1 MKKFIIT
8 ILQTLL
14 KYIARAIIAKYNPMI
29 IGITGSVGKTSA
41 KEAIR
46 NVVARERTVRAP
58 SKNFNNE
65 LGLPL
70 TIIGDFKSIGG
81 IFFWFFVVCKGIYIV
96 LVRDK
101 TYPEVLVLEYGIDR
115 PNDMKKLLDIAR
127 PHIGVFTAMGKIP
140 VHIEYFTG
148 PEQVAKEKAKLIAQL
163 PATGFAILNAD
174 DPLVMKA
181 KGETRAQVVTFGTN
195 EHAEVRIS
203 NFVNHFDGHS
213 AGISMKLTYGGS
225 FVPVRIDGALG
236 EAQAITSAIASAVG
250 LVFGMNLVSIAE
262 ILSKYEAPSG
272 RLRCI
277 QGIRESMIIDDTYNA
292 APKAMENA
300 IDTLASLPARRR
312 VAVLGDMLELGK
324 YTLEAHEEI
333 GKRIKKKGVDVLI
346 TVGLRGKL
354 IAEAAQN
361 VGMNQKSIFVTD
373 TIDEAVRILE
383 EKIQKGDLLLIKGS
397 QGVRMERIVKR
408 IMAEPEHA
416 NERLARQNSEWI
428 AKKGMYDEGE

>member
-1 MKKFIIT
+1 MKKFILS
-8 ILQTLL
+8 ILQGIL

-29 IGITGSVGKTSA
+29 IGVTGSVGKTSA

-46 NVVARERTVRAP
+46 NVIMHERIVRAP

-70 TIIGDFKSIGG
+70 AIIGDFKSIGG
-81 IFFWFFVVCKGIYIV
+81 IFFWISVLYKGLFII
-96 LVRDK
+96 LVK
-101 TYPEVLVLEYGIDR
+101 NKSYPEVLILEYGIDR
-115 PNDMKKLLDIAR
+115 PGDMKKLLDIAR
-127 PHIGVFTAMGKIP
+127 PHVGIFTAMGKVP

-174 DPLVMKA
+174 DPLVMHAKA
-181 KGETRAQVVTFGTN
+181 DTRAQIITFGMS
-195 EHAEVRIS
+195 EHADVRIS
-203 NFVNHFDGHS
+203 NFANHFDGHS

-236 EAQAITSAIASAVG
+236 ESQAITSAIACSVG
-250 LVFGMNLVSIAE
+250 LMFGMNLVSIAE
-262 ILSKYEAPSG
+262 ILSKYEVSAG
-272 RLRCI
+272 RLHCI

-292 APKAMENA
+292 SPKAVENA
-300 IDTLASLPARRR
+300 IDTLALLPARRR

-333 GKRIKKKGVDVLI
+333 GKRVKKKGIDMLV

-361 VGMNQKSIFVTD
+361 AGMLSKSIFIAD
-373 TIDEAVRILE
+373 TIDEAVRFLE
-383 EKIQKGDLLLIKGS
+383 SKIQKGDLLLIKGS

-416 NERLARQNSEWI
+416 YDRIVRQNLEWV

>member
-1 MKKFIIT
+1 MKKFMIS
-8 ILQTLL
+8 ILQGIL

-41 KEAIR
+41 KEAVR
-46 NVVARERTVRAP
+46 NVIARERIVRAP

-70 TIIGDFKSIGG
+70 AIIGDFESIGG
-81 IFFWFFVVCKGIYIV
+81 ILFWIFVLCKGVYIIII
-96 LVRDK
+96 RNK
-101 TYPEVLVLEYGIDR
+101 SYPEVLILEYGVDR
-115 PNDMKKLLDIAR
+115 PGDMKKLLDIAR
-127 PHIGVFTAMGKIP
+127 PHVGIFSAMGKVP

-148 PEQVAKEKAKLIAQL
+148 PDQVAKEKTKLIAQL

-174 DPLVMKA
+174 DPLVMRA
-181 KGETRAQVVTFGTN
+181 KNDTRAQILTFGMS
-195 EHAEVRIS
+195 EHADVRIS
-203 NFVNHFDGHS
+203 NFSNHFDGHNTE
-213 AGISMKLTYGGS
+213 ISMKLTYGGS
-225 FVPVRIDGALG
+225 FVPVRINGALG
-236 EAQAITSAIASAVG
+236 ESQAFTSAIACAVG

-262 ILSKYEAPSG
+262 LLSKYEAPAG

-292 APKAMENA
+292 SPKAMENA
-300 IDTLASLPARRR
+300 VDTLASLPARRHI
-312 VAVLGDMLELGK
+312 AVLGDMLELGK

-333 GKRIKKKGVDVLI
+333 GKMIKKKGIDILI
-346 TVGLRGKL
+346 TLGLRGKL

-361 VGMNQKSIFVTD
+361 AGMSSKSIFIAD
-373 TIDEAVRILE
+373 TIDEVVHFLE
-383 EKIQKGDLLLIKGS
+383 TKIQKSDLLLVKGS

-416 NERLARQNSEWI
+416 YDRIARQNSEWI
-428 AKKGMYDEGE
+428 VKKGMYDEGE